1 MNVSGFCGGAIAAW
15 ACGYIDIPFQF
26 VSVMVMAISA
36 TSVVLK
42 GRRVDLFGYEKRIVR
57 RCLW

>member
-15 ACGYIDIPFQF
+15 ACEYIDIPFQF
-26 VSVMVMAISA
+26 VSVVVMAVFA

-42 GRRVDLFGYEKRIVR
+42 GRAGRS
-57 RCLW
+57 LWL